1 MKLNQCI
8 FTFSKQNKHPGH
20 VLVNLYIYIT
30 SPAEPLG
37 LINIDA
43 AFEVGQK
50 VQATEEQKNSCHSS
64 HFFDKLKLFSIWPFV
79 KY

>member
-1 MKLNQCI
+1 MYIHI
-8 FTFSKQNKHPGH
+8 FKTKQTPRSCFGQFI
-20 VLVNLYIYIT
+20 YIQYIT

-64 HFFDKLKLFSIWPFV
+64 HFFDKLKLFSIWQFV

>member
-1 MKLNQCI
+1 MYIHI
-8 FTFSKQNKHPGH
+8 FKTKQTPRSCFGQFI
-20 VLVNLYIYIT
+20 YIYIT

-43 AFEVGQK
+43 ASKVGQK
-50 VQATEEQKNSCHSS
+50 VQATEEQKNSCHFS